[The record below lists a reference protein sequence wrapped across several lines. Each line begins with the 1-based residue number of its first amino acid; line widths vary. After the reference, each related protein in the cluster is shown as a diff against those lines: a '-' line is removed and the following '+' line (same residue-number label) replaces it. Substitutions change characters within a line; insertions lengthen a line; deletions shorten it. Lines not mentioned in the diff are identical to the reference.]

1 MKRSRI
7 ALLIV
12 SLACIFAVSATATAS
27 AAQVTLGPPLGTTF
41 SEKRFKCTEC
51 TIAQFDL
58 PSPSTAVSPVDGAV
72 VSWSIR
78 EALSIPGYALQVLS
92 PAGANATGVATSAPQ
107 TPTGK
112 GIETFAT
119 ALPIKKGQIIAL
131 KTPAG
136 GEVAAK
142 TVPGAREIAF
152 FTPALGDGETRP
164 GSAPAAEIAIAL
176 NAQVQ
181 PAPTSATISP
191 PGGPATGG
199 TQVTITGTDF
209 EGTSAVRFGAAAATS
224 FAINSES
231 QIIAVA
237 PPGTGSVPVTVTTV
251 AGSTTAP
258 QTFTYAAAVPGAPGS
273 PAASRCTV
281 PKLKGKTLKSAKKR
295 IRAADCRVGELTKKK
310 GATAKNGE
318 VVHQVPKPGA
328 TVAADTKVK
337 VTLAP

>member
-1 MKRSRI
+1 LKRSRI
-7 ALLIV
+7 VSLVI
-12 SLACIFAVSATATAS
+12 SLACIAALSAISSAA

-41 SEKRFKCTEC
+41 SEKKFKCTQC

-107 TPTGK
+107 TPTGN

-119 ALPIKKGQIIAL
+119 NLPIKKGQIIAL

-136 GEVAAK
+136 AEFAAK

-176 NAQVQ
+176 DAQVQ
-181 PAPTSATISP
+181 PAPTIATISS

-209 EGTSAVRFGAAAATS
+209 EGARAVRFGTVAATS
-224 FAINSES
+224 FAVNSES

-251 AGSTTAP
+251 AGAATSS
-258 QTFTYAAAVPGAPGS
+258 QTFTYAAAAAAAP
-273 PAASRCTV
+273 PAAPRCTV
-281 PKLKGKTLKSAKKR
+281 PKLRGKTLKSAKKR
-295 IRAADCRVGELTKKK
+295 IRAADCRVGQLTKKK

-318 VVHQVPKPGA
+318 VVQQVPKPGA
-328 TVAADTKVK
+328 TVPADTKVK